1 MIPLGRTKSSAGRS
15 ASPSAVPFRSRER
28 AAGSTLDSR
37 EPNGEALHR
46 RMRFLASV
54 RVRLFLVCWILLSLF
69 FATNVV
75 REHYP
80 AFALL
85 DRGDFKCDRYAHMHA
100 DLFQHTDGHWYVG
113 NNLLGSVPA
122 IAVLA
127 VFDPLLDRL
136 EEYSKRKL
144 AESPAEADAPYDTKY
159 PNRQKMW
166 KLVKQAGLDLRFG
179 ASTALTSVFL
189 MAPLTACFAVLVF
202 EVLRRRAV
210 ERGRAVW
217 LALLFAFGTPV
228 FYRTAH
234 LNHNMFLME
243 TTFAAFLLVW
253 LGSDE
258 RRALSLG
265 RRVAFGALLGATCA
279 LDYAGFVLAGMLFL
293 YFAVPRLAS
302 AGLARLVRECVAIAL
317 AAAPFLAF
325 LLWTQWLMYGDP
337 FTPGQKVM
345 PHQNEYVDQGYRG
358 IGLPVPE
365 IFVKNLIAPGW
376 GLYAFGPLLL
386 LALLPAARF
395 IKSEKLVFPLR
406 ERRWSLALVLA
417 FMLFCAANWYSLLQ
431 FNTGFRYLLPCVPF
445 LFLAAS
451 DWLTRMRTGPLV
463 ALSIVVIAHGTV
475 LSMTR
480 EVNDTEN
487 LIRHEAVDQGTS
499 ELALPD
505 YWKRMLTETPVPV
518 AYRRIDEEG
527 PQLPWL
533 TVLKQT
539 QPSLKAELASPWLP
553 LALIAT
559 AIAACV
565 GLWRL
570 GARAEARL
578 AGRTSS

>member
-1 MIPLGRTKSSAGRS
+1 MAKLC
-15 ASPSAVPFRSRER
+15 
-28 AAGSTLDSR
+28 AA
-37 EPNGEALHR
+37 
-46 RMRFLASV
+46 RMRLLASV
-54 RVRLFLVCWILLSLF
+54 RVRLFLVCWVLFSLF

-85 DRGDFKCDRYAHMHA
+85 DRGDFKCDRYANMHA

-113 NNLLGSVPA
+113 NNLLGSMP
-122 IAVLA
+122 AVL
-127 VFDPLLDRL
+127 VLGLFDPVLDRL
-136 EEYSKRKL
+136 EEHSKAKL
-144 AESPAEADAPYDTKY
+144 AANPELADAPYDTKY

-166 KLVKQAGLDLRFG
+166 RLVKQAGLDLRFG

-189 MAPLTACFAVLVF
+189 MAPLSALLAVLVF
-202 EVLRRRAV
+202 DVLRRRAV

-228 FYRTAH
+228 FYRTGH

-243 TTFAAFLLVW
+243 TTFAAFVVVW
-253 LGSDE
+253 FGSDAD
-258 RRALSLG
+258 RGLSLG
-265 RRVAFGALLGATCA
+265 KKLGFGALLGATCA

-293 YFAVPRLAS
+293 YFAVPRLLK
-302 AGLARLVRECVAIAL
+302 AGVAKLLVDCVPIAL
-317 AAAPFLAF
+317 ASLPFLGF
-325 LLWTQWLMYGDP
+325 LFWTQWLMYGDP

-358 IGLPVPE
+358 IGFPVPE
-365 IFVKNLIAPGW
+365 IFFKNLIAPGW
-376 GLYAFGPLLL
+376 GLYTFGPLLL

-395 IKSEKLVFPLR
+395 IRPEKLVFPLH

-451 DWLTRMRTGPLV
+451 DWLARMRKVPLV
-463 ALSIVVIAHGTV
+463 ALSVIVITHGVV
-475 LSMTR
+475 LAMTR

-499 ELALPD
+499 ELSLPG
-505 YWKRMLTETPVPV
+505 YWKRMLTETPIPV
-518 AYRRIDEEG
+518 AYRRIDQEG

-533 TVLKQT
+533 NVLKQT
-539 QPSLKAELASPWLP
+539 QPGLKERLSSPWLP
-553 LALIAT
+553 LVLIGLAV
-559 AIAACV
+559 AVCI

-570 GARAEARL
+570 GASAETPPTRARRA
-578 AGRTSS
+578 